1 MTVAVN
7 ISKAAQKDIA
17 SLPVLVQVRV
27 QDAILLLAAYPQVV
41 GVKALKGSLKG
52 QYRVRVGSY
61 RVVFTLA
68 SGVLTVVAVD
78 DRKDVY

>member
-27 QDAILLLAAYPQVV
+27 QDAILGLAAYPQVV